1 MDIGMVLPQ
10 SSGRRQLLAISA
22 AISAESSLL
31 AYAAGQFVVA
41 LSLGAIS
48 SAVLSWSSAS
58 SKIEDARLSYH
69 VAVRT
74 VLTLALILLT
84 TITLL
89 PYLERTRL
97 FRGIAGPSRKPSPAY
112 GDNRTK
118 EPAQPKS
125 ATSRSPETD
134 IRDAYSGILLWPKKQ
149 TYTKLIAPPP
159 MLWNR
164 KFLSNQHSNPLVIP
178 FEGVYW
184 LFREPDVQPPA
195 KSRQA
200 EGSPEMFA
208 IHSTDWRPLRMEAH
222 QNLGTLIGLDCCGTI
237 QVAIRNAD
245 EYPTSISLEVVLVD
259 TTAPGKPSQSLG
271 RMYIVSRRRWKSD
284 DHPQP
289 SRENFN
295 FLIPSNSAIHRFDE
309 VRVLFRLDGFRARAA
324 AKIGIDHFTLVPRG
338 L

>member
-1 MDIGMVLPQ
+1 
-10 SSGRRQLLAISA
+10 
-22 AISAESSLL
+22 
-31 AYAAGQFVVA
+31 
-41 LSLGAIS
+41 
-48 SAVLSWSSAS
+48 
-58 SKIEDARLSYH
+58 
-69 VAVRT
+69 
-74 VLTLALILLT
+74 
-84 TITLL
+84 
-89 PYLERTRL
+89 
-97 FRGIAGPSRKPSPAY
+97 
-112 GDNRTK
+112 
-118 EPAQPKS
+118 
-125 ATSRSPETD
+125 
-134 IRDAYSGILLWPKKQ
+134 
-149 TYTKLIAPPP
+149 
-159 MLWNR
+159 
-164 KFLSNQHSNPLVIP
+164 
-178 FEGVYW
+178 
-184 LFREPDVQPPA
+184 
-195 KSRQA
+195 
-200 EGSPEMFA
+200 MFA